1 MISKRMIREAMF
13 NILPHLCVMID
24 VLADVS
30 AGLIITILVDVLN
43 IKSRANVMVETLG
56 DMLMGRIDIGLR
68 FC

>member
-1 MISKRMIREAMF
+1 MITKRMIRAAIL
-13 NILPHLCVMID
+13 NIVPHLCVMID

-56 DMLMGRIDIGLR
+56 DMLVGLDIGLV

>member
-1 MISKRMIREAMF
+1 
-13 NILPHLCVMID
+13 MID

-43 IKSRANVMVETLG
+43 IKSRANMMVETLG
-56 DMLMGRIDIGLR
+56 DMLVGLDIGLV